1 MSLFACDKIGLQ
13 FPGRPARAFS
23 CISLAIETGDCLHI
37 TGPSGAGKTSLM
49 RVIAGLTKPTS
60 GHIIARPKRIG
71 MAFAE
76 PRLIGGL
83 SVLDNLRFVA
93 PRAASEAEALLEAL
107 DIAALADT
115 PASSL
120 SKGQAQRAALVRA
133 LLVHP
138 EILLLDEALSGL
150 DQSTWTLARDQ
161 IEAQHFRES
170 MAIVE
175 ITHDVSRT
183 VSRGGKT
190 LQLS

>member
-13 FPGRPARAFS
+13 FPGRPAPAFS

-93 PRAASEAEALLEAL
+93 PRSTSEAEALLAAL

-190 LQLS
+190 LQLT